1 MRVKVFLHTWEQILT
16 ELLLMTMNIIP
27 SADERLLKSILKN
40 QRYWCDK
47 CSQTFASKKEHNFHQ
62 KLNHHYVA

>member
-27 SADERLLKSILKN
+27 SADERLLKSLLIN

-47 CSQTFASKKEHNFHQ
+47 CSQTFPSKKEHNLHQ